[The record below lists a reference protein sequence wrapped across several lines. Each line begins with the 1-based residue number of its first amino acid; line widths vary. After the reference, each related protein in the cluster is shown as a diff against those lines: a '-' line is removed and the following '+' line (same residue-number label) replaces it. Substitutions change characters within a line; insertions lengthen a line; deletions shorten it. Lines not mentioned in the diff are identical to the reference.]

1 MLKLMIKTKQNT
13 PCVVVRRG
21 YLFKIAYKKQK
32 LSFFILNRVKSFTI
46 DTRDRGY

>member
-1 MLKLMIKTKQNT
+1 MMKLMIKTKQNT

-32 LSFFILNRVKSFTI
+32 LSFFILDCVKSLTI
-46 DTRDRGY
+46 DTRH

>member
-32 LSFFILNRVKSFTI
+32 LSFFILDFIESLAI
-46 DTRDRGY
+46 DSRDGGY